1 MLALAKGSLSQ
12 SLTALHIFPKPFH
25 FVVAAEGARNAS
37 RAPDGVDGERSSE
50 SDAHGMRIGS
60 RRSSIGDAEEEQ
72 EPGEMWRKGNGMM
85 HRVIGRESRPF
96 YTALHEAQSARTEM
110 AAARAA

>member
-1 MLALAKGSLSQ
+1 
-12 SLTALHIFPKPFH
+12 
-25 FVVAAEGARNAS
+25 
-37 RAPDGVDGERSSE
+37 
-50 SDAHGMRIGS
+50 MRIGS

-72 EPGEMWRKGNGMM
+72 EPGEMWWKGNGMI
-85 HRVIGRESRPF
+85 HRVIGHESRPF